1 MADEIEVPL
10 MAEAARW
17 GSYRAAQHPYKTG
30 PFEAFSVAHHWR
42 MEVDRSR
49 TNYFAARRDVVLE
62 QLRERGLYAEAAA
75 GK

>member
-10 MAEAARW
+10 TAEAARW
-17 GSYRAAQHPYKTG
+17 GSYRAGLSSTKDAV
-30 PFEAFSVAHHWR
+30 FEACSVAHHWR
-42 MEVDRSR
+42 MEVDRLR

-62 QLRERGLYAEAAA
+62 QLRERGLYAEAAV